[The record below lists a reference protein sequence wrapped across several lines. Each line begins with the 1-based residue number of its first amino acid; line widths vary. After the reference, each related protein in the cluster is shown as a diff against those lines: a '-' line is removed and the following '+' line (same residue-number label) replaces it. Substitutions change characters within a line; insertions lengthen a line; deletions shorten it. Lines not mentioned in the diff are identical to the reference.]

1 MARRVLYQR
10 SSISGVRRNLKWREE
25 SMRYERIRKAVFID
39 RPNRF
44 IAHVEMEGSRET
56 VHVKNTGRCAELLVP
71 GSTVYVQESANPE
84 RKTKWDLIAV
94 EKAVEN
100 VGMNGRRMINMD
112 SQIPNRVVEEWI
124 REGNLFPDV
133 GLIRP
138 ETTYGSSR
146 FDLYVEAGG
155 KKIFIEVK
163 GVTLEEDGVCRFPDA
178 PSDRAVKHVE
188 ELIRAKKDGYE
199 AYVFFVIQM
208 KDVRYFTPNTDTHP
222 VFAEVLKRAEEAG
235 VKILAYD
242 CEVTPE
248 SIAVRKPVDVVLKSP
263 RLKECVPLLVEWF
276 RQNKRDLPWRR
287 RMDAYRVWISE
298 IMLQQT
304 RVEAVKPYYER
315 FLRELPDVK
324 SLAEVPED
332 RLLKLWEG
340 LGYYNRARNLKEA
353 ACQIMEEHGGVF
365 PETYEEIRSLKGIGN
380 YTAGAV
386 SSFVYHIPKPAVDG
400 NVLRVVTR
408 ILASEDDIARAST
421 RTKIESEVEE
431 VIPADAPGDFNQ
443 SLIELGAIVCLPNGS
458 PKCDIC
464 PVNHLCLAHDQGRET
479 EFPVKTK
486 AKSRRIEKRTVLI
499 FRDAEKTAVRK
510 RPDKGLLAG
519 LYEFPNVEGHL
530 KQAEVVEYAK
540 EMGLMPVRVKRLGRA
555 KHIFSHVEWHMTGYE
570 ILVDELEQ
578 SLRREESAS
587 QEQDAI
593 IFAGLDELKEH
604 YPMPSAFD
612 PYMPDA

>member
-100 VGMNGRRMINMD
+100 AGVNGRRMINMD

-222 VFAEVLKRAEEAG
+222 AFAEALKGAAEAG

-248 SIAVRKPVDVVLKSP
+248 SIAVRNPVDVVLKSP

-400 NVLRVVTR
+400 NVFRVVTR

-555 KHIFSHVEWHMTGYE
+555 KHIFSHVEWRMTGYE